1 MLRSELIPRRRALD
15 TSLLLV
21 MKLCATWHGS
31 QGLRGKG
38 VSYSAKLK
46 RVAVGAGQH
55 NTAPGPKRG
64 DAPGVGPG
72 GEAPRRAAARC
83 SANIDL
89 RHACSD
95 FAQALLHT
103 PNQMMKFL
111 DGLCDNGAC
120 RLVGSP
126 GQIGAGR
133 WQIVGGWSN
142 MPKFLS
148 LVYFRDPAGVDAK
161 PGGNVVLPVAARQ
174 LPLMMAAS
182 YSVSL
187 LPLCSALDMSLSLS
201 LATML

>member
-1 MLRSELIPRRRALD
+1 MRHGTALRGFAGKASRTARSSSELRWAQGSTIRRP
-15 TSLLLV
+15 
-21 MKLCATWHGS
+21 
-31 QGLRGKG
+31 
-38 VSYSAKLK
+38 
-46 RVAVGAGQH
+46 
-55 NTAPGPKRG
+55 APNGG